1 MASTFYGAVKKI
13 MSGQIGLLQVNAIF
27 ENQLL
32 MIGSK
37 ILWNC
42 TCILNS
48 YKPKVSRDIL
58 RLKYNFRKAL
68 TPLWQLH
75 VNVNLVQYIM
85 YALWFHEMNI
95 LCFDQILS
103 TVGTIHKIRQ
113 HLFPDV
119 LHPLPLQC
127 KQYFTAKFW
136 SIFDPSPWHCLRQNR
151 HWKLGQQTPSVGT
164 ILAYLETTA

>member
-1 MASTFYGAVKKI
+1 
-13 MSGQIGLLQVNAIF
+13 MSAQIDLLQVNAFF

-32 MIGSK
+32 IIGSK

-58 RLKYNFRKAL
+58 RLRYDFRKAL

-85 YALWFHEMNI
+85 YAQWFHEMNI

-103 TVGTIHKIRQ
+103 KYSWEHPWNTSTFVYGCITYT
-113 HLFPDV
+113 
-119 LHPLPLQC
+119 PLPLQC

-136 SIFDPSPWHCLRQNR
+136 SIFDPSPWHC
-151 HWKLGQQTPSVGT
+151 HK
-164 ILAYLETTA
+164 